1 MNKTLP
7 ASRWLI
13 AAAVGV
19 LLCTLLVG
27 GSVWAQT
34 ATTPAAPAI
43 ESLTPG
49 DQAINV
55 VWTAPANNGGSDIT
69 SYDLRHIGSD
79 ATDKA
84 DDNWTVEDG
93 VWSSGALQSAITG
106 LTNGTGYDVQVR
118 AVNANGDGSWS
129 ATVSGKAATVPSA
142 SYLWS
147 AVASSA
153 QIYIIWSSPDSDGGS
168 GITSYDLRH
177 IRSDADDS
185 ADANW
190 TLNEDFSR
198 SASAYRIRG
207 LTNGVA
213 YHVQVRAVNAAG
225 DGAWSERVTRTPK
238 GSPGLPNIESVTP
251 GDSSLTIKW
260 SAPASDG
267 GAAITGYNLRYIP
280 NNSES
285 FGYSS
290 WNFTNGIWTSGDLE
304 YTLSGLENGVRYRL
318 SLQAVNSQGSSN
330 WSNFDDL
337 RTGIAGDPPEAPGAP
352 TNIKAYSNG
361 TTVDIR
367 WSAPAD
373 DGGADI
379 TGYDLRHIRSDAA
392 DKADDNWTV
401 LDSVWTS
408 GELKYAVGG
417 LTADVGYDFQ
427 LRAVNSA
434 GAGSWSATVN
444 NEDPS
449 PPGAPVFGYFSEGT
463 PGELYV
469 SWDPSDDDG
478 GAPVTHYDLRHIRSD
493 AADRSDDN
501 WTQVDD
507 LTGDLNYAYTIA
519 GLTSGV
525 RYDVQVRAANRAG
538 DGSWSATLNLSPKMA
553 RPNPPGN
560 ITVTPGDGTLTVK
573 WSAAPARAGVTVDGY
588 KVSYIRADHPGVD
601 DFNNWTTSDLIPSG
615 TLQYAITGLVN
626 GVWYAMDAYSVS
638 SAGETSPPPATLLTN
653 SPGRAPAALGSLKRI
668 STHESSIFISWTG
681 PSENGGHTVTSYDI
695 HHHPTS
701 HPTNVV
707 KLSQIAR
714 DIAAGPGAGNNG
726 WVGNLTAHVEYRI
739 QVRARNRIGA
749 GPWSSLTLIPR
760 KKPVELT
767 LDSVTPSDG
776 TLTISWTDGDDDEI
790 AGYEVRYSHRRLA
803 DYVLPDSTDWQYI
816 RNITGTSPLEHTI
829 TGLVNGR
836 WYQVQVRGR
845 NRYGELS
852 SDFSIWSNAVPGTPA
867 TTPGAP
873 AVGSVTPGDGT
884 LAVAWSAPAED
895 GGRDVT
901 AYDLRYIRSDAS
913 DKADANWTEEDSI
926 WSSGV
931 LQYSLDGLTNGVGYD
946 VQVRAVN
953 AMGEGPWSPAGTG
966 TPLAAPGGL

>member
-1 MNKTLP
+1 MNKTLLAP
-7 ASRWLI
+7 RWLI
-13 AAAVGV
+13 AVAVCV

-27 GSVWAQT
+27 GSVSAQT

-43 ESLTPG
+43 ESLTPS
-49 DQAINV
+49 DRAITV
-55 VWTAPANNGGSDIT
+55 AWTAPANNGGSDIT
-69 SYDLRHIGSD
+69 SYDLRYVGSD

-84 DDNWTVEDG
+84 DDNWTVEDD
-93 VWSSGALQSAITG
+93 VWSSGALQAAITG

-142 SYLWS
+142 SHLWS

-168 GITSYDLRH
+168 DITSYDLRY
-177 IRSDADDS
+177 IGSDADDS
-185 ADANW
+185 VDANW
-190 TLNEDFSR
+190 TIKEDFSQ

-251 GDSSLTIKW
+251 GDQSLTITW

-280 NNSES
+280 NDSES
-285 FGYSS
+285 FAYSD
-290 WNFTNGIWTSGDLE
+290 WTFTNGIWTSGDLE
-304 YTLSGLENGVRYRL
+304 YTLSGLTNGVRYRL

-330 WSNFDDL
+330 WSNFDDP
-337 RTGIAGDPPEAPGAP
+337 RTGIAGDPAEAPGAP

-361 TTVDIR
+361 TTVDTS

-379 TGYDLRHIRSDAA
+379 TGYDLRYILSDAA
-392 DKADDNWTV
+392 DKADANWTV
-401 LDSVWTS
+401 QDSVWTS

-417 LTADVGYDFQ
+417 LTADVEYDFQ

-493 AADRSDDN
+493 ATDRADDN

-507 LTGDLNYAYTIA
+507 LTGEVNYAYTIV

-538 DGSWSATLNLSPKMA
+538 DGSWSGTLTLSPMFG
-553 RPNPPGN
+553 RPNPPSN

-573 WSAAPARAGVTVDGY
+573 WSAAPAKSGVTVAGY
-588 KVSYIRADHPGVD
+588 KVSYIRTDHPGHN
-601 DFNNWTTSDLIPSG
+601 DFNNWTTTGLIPSG
-615 TLQYAITGLVN
+615 TLEYAITGLVN
-626 GVWYAMDAYSVS
+626 GVRYTIDAYSI
-638 SAGETSPPPATLLTN
+638 SAGGRTSPPQAGALPIEAPA
-653 SPGRAPAALGSLKRI
+653 RAPAALGGLKWTSI
-668 STHESSIFISWTG
+668 HESSILISWTG
-681 PSENGGHTVTSYDI
+681 PSDNGGRTVTSYDI
-695 HHHPTS
+695 HYHPTS
-701 HPTNVV
+701 DPTNVV
-707 KLSQIAR
+707 ELSQIAR
-714 DIAAGPGAGNNG
+714 DIAAGPGAGNSG
-726 WVGNLTAHVEYRI
+726 WVGNLTAHVEYKI
-739 QVRARNRIGA
+739 QVRARNQMGV

-767 LDSVTPSDG
+767 LDSVTPGDS

-790 AGYEVRYSHRRLA
+790 TGYEVRYSHRRLA
-803 DYVLPDSTDWQYI
+803 DLVLPDSTDWEYI
-816 RNITGTSPLEHTI
+816 RNITGTSPLEYTI

-836 WYQVQVRGR
+836 WYQVQVRGK
-845 NRYGELS
+845 NKYGELS

-867 TTPGAP
+867 TTPEAP
-873 AVGSVTPGDGT
+873 SIGSVTPGDVT
-884 LAVAWSAPAED
+884 LAVAWTAPADD
-895 GGRDVT
+895 GGKDIT
-901 AYDLRYIRSDAS
+901 AYDLRYIRSDAT
-913 DKADANWTEEDSI
+913 DKADANWTEKDSI

-931 LQYSLDGLTNGVGYD
+931 LQFSLDGLTNSVGYD
-946 VQVRAVN
+946 VQVRA
-953 AMGEGPWSPAGTG
+953 GECCR
-966 TPLAAPGGL
+966 